1 MNNTTTFNPITVNRY
16 GTQEERQKSINKKS
30 FKDYISLAS
39 VVTLIC
45 IIIDTVKLYITW
57 DTVQMESWQIVLLLA
72 FGFAIALD
80 APMLLVGNAVKEYE
94 QGLRSKKSLIK
105 SAIPSVG
112 IFVLAFAASFWFS
125 LVTKDATFQPATSGI
140 ASNMTTVTG
149 TLTTGVGENKE
160 SVFVAAFSAGIL
172 PFLTSIASFAI
183 SLLTANPLG
192 DKIRKIDNAKLKA
205 QNHLMVLEEAIAE
218 EEESLP
224 NRLETLLAREND
236 LFNQFKG
243 ECLDQEQI
251 RLQAF
256 REALMERCDADG
268 ITQITESAFEAL
280 DNQNFKD
287 TAYGE
292 TLKVLMGNKPVE
304 KKKRND

>member
-1 MNNTTTFNPITVNRY
+1 MNNTTTFNPITVNNY

-30 FKDYISLAS
+30 FKDYISFAS
-39 VVTLIC
+39 IVTLIC
-45 IIIDTVKLYITW
+45 VFIDTVKLYTTW
-57 DTVQMESWQIVLLLA
+57 DTVQTETWWIVLLFA

-80 APMLLVGNAVKEYE
+80 VPMLLIGNAIKEYE
-94 QGLRSKKSLIK
+94 QGLRSKKSLLK
-105 SAIPSVG
+105 SAVSGVSCFFI
-112 IFVLAFAASFWFS
+112 AFAVSLWFS

-140 ASNMTTVTG
+140 ASNMTTAAG

-172 PFLTSIASFAI
+172 PLLTSIASFTI
-183 SLLTANPLG
+183 SILTANPLG

-243 ECLDQEQI
+243 ECMDQEQI

-256 REALMERCDADG
+256 REALMEKCDADG

-280 DNQNFKD
+280 DNQDFKD

-292 TLKVLMGNKPVE
+292 TLKVLIGGGSGE
-304 KKKRND
+304 KKERNN